1 MCDPAQVLI
10 GDLPLLNDDDLR
22 TLGVP
27 MGPRK
32 RMLAAFATLDTG
44 TPTESAR
51 DDAAGAESDGGNAA
65 ECSEAG
71 DDNTSAFALP
81 LSTPAAASAAP
92 PAPAP
97 TPAPAPETA
106 PAHAADSGAG
116 ESATDMAASQA
127 KARRAHFRQRLVE
140 FYAAIPKRRP
150 QLHQTQPAI
159 TEVEVEV
166 ILDVWAGRE
175 DELFVELERKYAR
188 TNNDNDGR
196 AAANGD
202 DGES

>member
-1 MCDPAQVLI
+1 MRRL
-10 GDLPLLNDDDLR
+10 
-22 TLGVP
+22 T
-27 MGPRK
+27 
-32 RMLAAFATLDTG
+32 
-44 TPTESAR
+44 
-51 DDAAGAESDGGNAA
+51 
-65 ECSEAG
+65 
-71 DDNTSAFALP
+71 
-81 LSTPAAASAAP
+81 
-92 PAPAP
+92 
-97 TPAPAPETA
+97 
-106 PAHAADSGAG
+106 
-116 ESATDMAASQA
+116 

-150 QLHQTQPAI
+150 QLQPTQPAI